1 MALRCGV
8 DLVEIQRLERLD
20 PQIRQ
25 RFLRRVFT
33 PLELNEAGEDL
44 AVLAGRFAV
53 KEAVAKALGC
63 GIGPIAWQEIE
74 VQRGP
79 EGQPLLRL
87 HGRAAERAAALRL
100 EEWSVSITHT
110 HTLAMAMVV
119 AQGPTEGEEK
129 A

>member
-1 MALRCGV
+1 MALQCGV

-33 PLELNEAGEDL
+33 PLELEEANEDL

-63 GIGPIAWQEIE
+63 GIGPISWQEIE
-74 VQRGP
+74 VRRGP
-79 EGQPLLRL
+79 VPIVLHQFRL
-87 HGRAAERAAALRL
+87 KL
-100 EEWSVSITHT
+100 S
-110 HTLAMAMVV
+110 
-119 AQGPTEGEEK
+119 
-129 A
+129 